1 MPAVMT
7 PAGPADLL
15 TAFFQNRI
23 IFIGQQVNGQVA
35 QRVISQLMTLAA
47 VDEEEDIKVRI
58 SRVYE
63 V

>member
-35 QRVISQLMTLAA
+35 QRVISQLITLAA